1 MGQHTVDDWRVQRG
15 ALGLPEL
22 PYPET
27 RFFVRRVLLARERY
41 QVLYP
46 ELRLSGPEVVLAR
59 ARSGG

>member
-1 MGQHTVDDWRVQRG
+1 
-15 ALGLPEL
+15 
-22 PYPET
+22 
-27 RFFVRRVLLARERY
+27 VLLARERY